1 MLRRRLGRCLTIV
14 GRAWASSTLLVS
26 CFVKVH
32 RPTHGLSYISTQTE
46 VTACTVSFFFYL
58 CTCWAWTAELG
69 QGCQLA
75 CPLVSWSVVA
85 AGGGWWGKD
94 DWWQGEEGGR
104 DKEGGPHNSMT
115 HRQLYLIWSGYSCGF
130 LSRNAF
136 KLYICSENIT
146 ISSGEYLLIS
156 CRKKCEGVCMADS
169 AQPIGFTWQI
179 FIAFWWYS

>member
-1 MLRRRLGRCLTIV
+1 MFCEG
-14 GRAWASSTLLVS
+14 
-26 CFVKVH
+26 
-32 RPTHGLSYISTQTE
+32 TQTYTCPE
-46 VTACTVSFFFYL
+46 LHLNSDWGYSMYSQPFFYL
-58 CTCWAWTAELG
+58 CTCWAWTAGLG

-94 DWWQGEEGGR
+94 DWWRGEEGGR

-136 KLYICSENIT
+136 KLHICSENIA
-146 ISSGEYLLIS
+146 ISSGEYLLMS

-169 AQPIGFTWQI
+169 AQPMDFTWQI